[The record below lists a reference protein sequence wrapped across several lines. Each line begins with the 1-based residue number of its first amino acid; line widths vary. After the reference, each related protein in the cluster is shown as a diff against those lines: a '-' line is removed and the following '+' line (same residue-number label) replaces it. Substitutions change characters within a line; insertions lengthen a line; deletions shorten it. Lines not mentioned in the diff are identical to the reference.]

1 VVAPSTIESRWCAA
15 GSPLYDCSLDC
26 SQWAGVKRSRPVS
39 VTSGRVRFSSA
50 GPDRSTSMTSAV
62 RYELAALT
70 AQLAHLCALAAE
82 AMNHATHALL
92 MADIQMAETVI
103 GSEADTA
110 AMRAAVDETTFL
122 LLTLQPSQAA
132 DLRAVL
138 NAIHIA
144 ADAEQ
149 MAQLAVQVAMIARNH
164 HPRPAVPAEISGRVA
179 ELSAFAVALAG
190 AAQQALLSREPRLFA
205 QLLHDDAAI
214 GDLHRQL
221 LAVLIGP
228 ESTHGTAGVEVAVVS
243 EMYERFADRA
253 LHIVRRTASPTNGQ
267 PSSQGQSFAE
277 LRTRLRAGL
286 RRKVS

>member
-1 VVAPSTIESRWCAA
+1 
-15 GSPLYDCSLDC
+15 
-26 SQWAGVKRSRPVS
+26 
-39 VTSGRVRFSSA
+39 
-50 GPDRSTSMTSAV
+50 MTSAV

-70 AQLAHLCALAAE
+70 AQLAQMCALAAE

-92 MADIQMAETVI
+92 LADIQTAEAVI

-110 AMRAAVDETTFL
+110 AMRATVDETTYL
-122 LLTLQPSQAA
+122 LLALQPSAAA

-149 MAQLAVQVAMIARNH
+149 MAQLAVQVARIARNH
-164 HPRPAVPAEISGRVA
+164 HPRPAVPAEIGGRVA

-205 QLLHDDAAI
+205 QLLHDDGAI

-221 LAVLIGP
+221 LAVLIAP
-228 ESTHGTAGVEVAVVS
+228 ESTHATAASVEVAVVS

-253 LHIVRRTASPTNGQ
+253 LHIVRRIASPINGR
-267 PSSQGQSFAE
+267 PSSQGKSATE
-277 LRTRLRAGL
+277 LRGRLTAGL